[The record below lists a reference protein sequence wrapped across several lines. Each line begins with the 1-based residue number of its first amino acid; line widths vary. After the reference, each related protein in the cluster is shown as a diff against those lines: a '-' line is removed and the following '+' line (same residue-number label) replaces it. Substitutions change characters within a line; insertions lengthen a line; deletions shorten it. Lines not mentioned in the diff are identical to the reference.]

1 MPNILIADDNE
12 QIVSI
17 LSEYAKK
24 EFNSDFI
31 FITHYPVEKRP
42 MYTYEDESDKGYTKS
57 FDLLFITFVILF

>member
-24 EFNSDFI
+24 ENFNVYNAFD
-31 FITHYPVEKRP
+31 V
-42 MYTYEDESDKGYTKS
+42 DEALY
-57 FDLLFITFVILF
+57 LFKQIEFEINK